1 LSAQANSERVLVLA
15 PLGRDAA
22 IAAAMLAEAGLLAR
36 ICRDLHHLVAEL
48 DEGAGTAVLTEEPIR
63 QGVGDLKALG
73 QWIAAQPPWSDF
85 PFILLTERGGGLER
99 NPFAARYAG
108 VLGNVSFLERP
119 FHPTTLIS
127 VVQTALRGRRRQYE
141 ARSRLEELDES
152 QDRLRLALAAGRLGA
167 WELDVPTRS
176 LAASPACKA
185 TFGRGAEEDFS
196 FSDLLASIHPDDA
209 ERRKTAV
216 AQALDTGKEYDI
228 EYRVIWPDGSVHWV
242 EIRGHVIRDVAG
254 RPVRMTGV
262 SSDITDRKTAEE
274 AARAAELIASEKR
287 FRAIFDTAFQLTWL
301 LGLDGRIIVANHTAL
316 QAIGSSDA
324 AGTPI
329 WESAWWSGTPEE
341 AERLRSEFA
350 RAARGEF
357 VRYEPELVLPDGSSH
372 TYDFSLKP
380 FTDASGEITRLI
392 AEGRDVTELKRTTA
406 ALLQSQKME
415 AIGQLTGGVAHDFN
429 NLLMAVIGNLDL
441 LRKRVAG
448 DPRLDRL
455 IQGAMQGAK
464 RGASL
469 TQRLL
474 AFARRQE
481 LHAESVDAAALIRD
495 IDELLR
501 RSVGPRIEVRLDAP
515 DSLPPAKVD
524 PNQLELAILNLVV
537 NARDAMPNGGVVEIN
552 VAEAEAPHRGVPEL
566 APGRYLRI
574 CIHDNGT
581 GMDADTLKRAIEP
594 FFSTKELGKGT
605 GLGLSMVHGL
615 AVQSGGTL
623 RMTSRLG
630 EGTTAELWLPL
641 ATTPASK
648 ATELAETR
656 LEAPP
661 STILVVDDDVLIA
674 MSTVDMLED
683 LGHTVIEA
691 NNGAK
696 ALEIIERDVPI
707 DLILTDYAM
716 PGMTGLELAHAARKL
731 RPGVPV
737 LIATG
742 YAELHETSHL
752 DFPRLTKPYQQHQL
766 ASHVARLLS
775 RSAPAGIEVPAPAEA
790 LHP

>member
-1 LSAQANSERVLVLA
+1 MLA
-15 PLGRDAA
+15 PLGRDAV
-22 IAAAMLAEAGLLAR
+22 LAKTILSEAGFATDICKDLLE
-36 ICRDLHHLVAEL
+36 LVAEL
-48 DEGAGTAVLTEEPIR
+48 DRGAGSAIVTEEPVR
-63 QGVGDLKALG
+63 NGDGDLKPLV

-99 NPFAARYAG
+99 NPFATRYAK

-127 VVQTALRGRRRQYE
+127 LVQTALRGRRRQYD
-141 ARSRLEELDES
+141 ARSRLEELNES
-152 QDRLRLALAAGRLGA
+152 EDRLRLALAAGRLGA
-167 WELDVPTRS
+167 WELDLRS
-176 LAASPACKA
+176 EHLVVSATCKA
-185 TFGRGAEEDFS
+185 NFGRGPDEPFS
-196 FSDLLASIHPDDA
+196 FADLQASIHPDDV
-209 ERRKTAV
+209 ERRKATI
-216 AQALDTGKEYDI
+216 AQAIATGREYDI
-228 EYRVIWPDGSVHWV
+228 EYRTVWPDGSVHWV
-242 EIRGHVIRDVAG
+242 EIRGHVVRDAAG
-254 RPVRMTGV
+254 QPLRMTGV
-262 SSDITDRKTAEE
+262 SSDITERKTAEE

-301 LGLDGRIIVANHTAL
+301 LDLEGRIIVANQTAL
-316 QAIGSSDA
+316 HAIGSSDA

-329 WESAWWSGTPEE
+329 WKSSWWSGTPAE
-341 AERLRSEFA
+341 AERLRGDVA

-357 VRYEPELVLPDGSSH
+357 VRYEPELLLPDGSSH
-372 TYDFSLKP
+372 IYDFSLKP
-380 FTDASGEITRLI
+380 FTDGSGQITRVI

-429 NLLMAVIGNLDL
+429 NLLMAILGNLDL
-441 LRKRVAG
+441 LRKRLP
-448 DPRLDRL
+448 DDSRIQRL
-455 IQGAMQGAK
+455 IEGAMQGAK

-495 IDELLR
+495 IDELLK

-537 NARDAMPNGGVVEIN
+537 NARDAMPNGGVVGIE
-552 VAEAEAPHRGVPEL
+552 VAEAEAPHHGLADL

-574 CIHDNGT
+574 RIRDNGT
-581 GMDADTLKRAIEP
+581 GMDAETLKRAIEP

-623 RMTSRLG
+623 RLTSTPG
-630 EGTTAELWLPL
+630 AGTTAELWLPL
-641 ATTPASK
+641 ATTPAAK
-648 ATELAETR
+648 PTQVPEAR

-683 LGHTVIEA
+683 LGHTVVEA
-691 NNGAK
+691 NCGAK
-696 ALEIIERDVPI
+696 ALEILERDVPI

-716 PGMTGLELAHAARKL
+716 PGMTGLELAQAARKL

-737 LIATG
+737 LLATG
-742 YAELHETSHL
+742 YAELQETSNL

-766 ASHVARLLS
+766 ATHVARLLS
-775 RSAPAGIEVPAPAEA
+775 RDAPRRTDEATQSAPV
-790 LHP
+790 

>member
-1 LSAQANSERVLVLA
+1 LSGQANSERVLVLA

-22 IAAAMLAEAGLLAR
+22 VATTMLSEAGLTAH
-36 ICRDLHHLVAEL
+36 ICSDLKHLVAEL
-48 DEGAGTAVLTEEPIR
+48 GRGAGSAILTEEPVR
-63 QGVGDLKALG
+63 SGGGDLKPLA

-141 ARSRLEELDES
+141 ARSRLEELNES
-152 QDRLRLALAAGRLGA
+152 EDRLRLALAAGRLGA
-167 WELDVPTRS
+167 WEMDIGTRDLIVS
-176 LAASPACKA
+176 ATCKA
-185 TFGRGAEEDFS
+185 NFGRAEHEPFS
-196 FSDLLASIHPDDA
+196 YDDLLESIHPDDR
-209 ERRKTAV
+209 ERRKAAV
-216 AQALDTGKEYDI
+216 AHAIATGSEYDI
-228 EYRVIWPDGSVHWV
+228 EYRVVWPDGSLHWLQ
-242 EIRGHVIRDVAG
+242 IRGHVVRDAAE
-254 RPVRMTGV
+254 RPLRMTGV
-262 SSDITDRKTAEE
+262 SADITERKKNEE

-301 LGLDGRIIVANHTAL
+301 LDLEGRIIVANHTAL
-316 QAIGSSDA
+316 QAIDASDA
-324 AGTPI
+324 AGTPV
-329 WESAWWSGTPEE
+329 WQSPWWSATPAE

-350 RAARGEF
+350 RAAAGEF
-357 VRYEPELVLPDGSSH
+357 VRYEPELLLPNGSSH
-372 TYDFSLKP
+372 VYDFSLKP
-380 FTDASGEITRLI
+380 FTDASGQITRVI

-429 NLLMAVIGNLDL
+429 NLLMAILGNLDL
-441 LRKRVAG
+441 LRKRIPN
-448 DPRLDRL
+448 DERLQRL
-455 IQGAMQGAK
+455 IEGAMQGAK

-481 LHAESVDAAALIRD
+481 LHAEPVDAAALIRD
-495 IDELLR
+495 IDELLQ
-501 RSVGPRIEVRLDAP
+501 RSVGPRIEVLLDAP
-515 DSLPPAKVD
+515 DSLPAARVD

-537 NARDAMPNGGVVEIN
+537 NSRDAMPNGGVIKIH
-552 VAEAEAPHRGVPEL
+552 VAEAEVPFAGASDL
-566 APGRYLRI
+566 IPGRYLRI
-574 CIHDNGT
+574 CIQDNGT

-623 RMTSRLG
+623 RLTSRLG
-630 EGTTAELWLPL
+630 EGTTAELWLPV
-641 ATTPASK
+641 AATPAAK
-648 ATELAETR
+648 PAAAAEAR

-691 NNGAK
+691 NSGPK
-696 ALEIIERDVPI
+696 ALEILQRDVPV

-716 PGMTGLELAHAARKL
+716 PGMTGVELAQAARRL
-731 RPGVPV
+731 RPDLPV
-737 LIATG
+737 LLATG
-742 YAELHETSHL
+742 YAELHETGNL

-775 RSAPAGIEVPAPAEA
+775 RSHARPLAEAAPAAPA
-790 LHP
+790 

>member
-1 LSAQANSERVLVLA
+1 LSGQGISERVLVLA

-22 IAAAMLAEAGLLAR
+22 VAQTMLSEAGLTAH
-36 ICRDLHHLVAEL
+36 ICNDLRHLMAEL
-48 DEGAGTAVLTEEPIR
+48 ERGAGSAILTEEPMR
-63 QGVGDLKALG
+63 NGDGDLKPLAE
-73 QWIAAQPPWSDF
+73 WIAAQPAWSDF

-141 ARSRLEELDES
+141 ARSRLQELNES
-152 QDRLRLALAAGRLGA
+152 EDRLRLALAAGRLGA
-167 WELDVPTRS
+167 WELDVPTQTLS
-176 LAASPACKA
+176 ASATCKA
-185 TFGRGAEEDFS
+185 TFGRAADAPFS
-196 FSDLLASIHPDDA
+196 YRELVASIHPDDV
-209 ERRKTAV
+209 EHRKAKV
-216 AQALDTGKEYDI
+216 VQALAAGKEYDL
-228 EYRVIWPDGSVHWV
+228 EYRVVWPDGSVHWV
-242 EIRGHVIRDVAG
+242 EIRGHIIRDAAG
-254 RPVRMTGV
+254 RPLRMTGV
-262 SSDITDRKTAEE
+262 SADITERKKTEE
-274 AARAAELIASEKR
+274 AARAAEMIASEKR

-301 LGLDGRIIVANHTAL
+301 LDLEGRIIVANHTAL
-316 QAIGSSDA
+316 AAIDASDA
-324 AGTPI
+324 AGTFI
-329 WESAWWSGTPEE
+329 WQSPWWSATPAE
-341 AERLRSEFA
+341 AERLRGEFP
-350 RAARGEF
+350 RAATGEF
-357 VRYEPELVLPDGSSH
+357 VRYEPELLLPNGSSH
-372 TYDFSLKP
+372 IYDFSLKP
-380 FTDASGEITRLI
+380 FTDGSGQITRVI
-392 AEGRDVTELKRTTA
+392 GEGRDITELKRTTA

-429 NLLMAVIGNLDL
+429 NLLMAILGNLDL
-441 LRKRVAG
+441 LRKRVPN
-448 DPRLDRL
+448 DERVQRL
-455 IQGAMQGAK
+455 IEGAMQGAK

-481 LHAESVDAAALIRD
+481 LHAEPVDAAALIRD
-495 IDELLR
+495 IDELLQ
-501 RSVGPRIEVRLDAP
+501 RSVGPRIEVLLDAP

-537 NARDAMPNGGVVEIN
+537 NSRDAMPNGGLIEIH
-552 VAEAEAPHRGVPEL
+552 VAEAEVPFGGASDL
-566 APGRYLRI
+566 VAGRYLRI
-574 CIHDNGT
+574 CIQDNGE

-623 RMTSRLG
+623 RLTSAPG
-630 EGTTAELWLPL
+630 HGTTAELWLPV
-641 ATTPASK
+641 ATTPAAK
-648 ATELAETR
+648 PAQPAEAR

-691 NNGAK
+691 NSGAK
-696 ALEIIERDVPI
+696 ALEILQREVAI

-716 PGMTGLELAHAARKL
+716 PGMTGVELAQTARTL
-731 RPGVPV
+731 RPGIPV
-737 LIATG
+737 LLATG
-742 YAELHETSHL
+742 YAELHETGNL

-766 ASHVARLLS
+766 ASHVARLLNGAAP
-775 RSAPAGIEVPAPAEA
+775 RKIDQAVQTAPA
-790 LHP
+790 

>member
-1 LSAQANSERVLVLA
+1 MNGQGNSERVLVLT

-22 IAAAMLAEAGLLAR
+22 VAAAMLREAGLAAHA
-36 ICRDLHHLVAEL
+36 CRDLKDLVSEL
-48 DEGAGTAVLTEEPIR
+48 DHGAGTAILTEEPMR
-63 QGVGDLKALG
+63 NGDGDLKPLA

-85 PFILLTERGGGLER
+85 PFVLLTERGGGVER
-99 NPFAARYAG
+99 NPFAARNAG

-141 ARSRLEELDES
+141 ARSRLEELNES
-152 QDRLRLALAAGRLGA
+152 EDRLRLALAAGRLGA
-167 WELDVPTRS
+167 WEMDIGTRDLIVS
-176 LAASPACKA
+176 AACKA
-185 TFGRGAEEDFS
+185 NFGRAEDEPFS
-196 FSDLLASIHPDDA
+196 YDDLLNSIHPEDR
-209 ERRKTAV
+209 ERRKAAV
-216 AQALDTGKEYDI
+216 AHAIATGSEYDI
-228 EYRVIWPDGSVHWV
+228 EYRVVWPDGSLHWLQ
-242 EIRGHVIRDVAG
+242 IRGHVVRDAAG
-254 RPVRMTGV
+254 RPLRMTGV
-262 SSDITDRKTAEE
+262 SADISERKKSEE
-274 AARAAELIASEKR
+274 AARAAEMIASEKR

-301 LGLDGRIIVANHTAL
+301 LDLEGRIIVANHTAL
-316 QAIGSSDA
+316 RAIDSTDA
-324 AGTPI
+324 AGTLI
-329 WESAWWSGTPEE
+329 WQSPWWSATPAE
-341 AERLRSEFA
+341 AERLQHEIA
-350 RAARGEF
+350 RAAGGEF
-357 VRYEPELVLPDGSSH
+357 VRYEPELLLPNGSSH
-372 TYDFSLKP
+372 IYDFSLKP
-380 FTDASGEITRLI
+380 FADGSGQITRVI

-429 NLLMAVIGNLDL
+429 NLLMAILGNLDL
-441 LRKRVAG
+441 LRKRVPN
-448 DPRLDRL
+448 DQRLQRL
-455 IQGAMQGAK
+455 IEGAMQGAK

-481 LHAESVDAAALIRD
+481 LHAEPVDAAALIRD
-495 IDELLR
+495 IDELLQ

-537 NARDAMPNGGVVEIN
+537 NSRDAMPNGGVIEIH
-552 VAEAEAPHRGVPEL
+552 VAEAEIPFGASDL
-566 APGRYLRI
+566 LPGRYLRI
-574 CIHDNGT
+574 CIHDNGS
-581 GMDADTLKRAIEP
+581 GMDAETLKRAIEP

-623 RMTSRLG
+623 RLTSTPG
-630 EGTTAELWLPL
+630 AGTTAELWLPL
-641 ATTPASK
+641 ATAPVAKPAQPS
-648 ATELAETR
+648 ETR

-691 NNGAK
+691 NSGPK
-696 ALEIIERDVPI
+696 ALEILQRDVPI

-716 PGMTGLELAHAARKL
+716 PGMTGVELAQAARTL
-731 RPGVPV
+731 RPGLPV
-737 LIATG
+737 LLATG
-742 YAELHETSHL
+742 YAELQETSNF

-775 RSAPAGIEVPAPAEA
+775 RSGARPMAEA
-790 LHP
+790 VPDQQATLA

>member
-1 LSAQANSERVLVLA
+1 LSGHADPERVLVLA

-22 IAAAMLAEAGLLAR
+22 VARTMLNESGLTAHICKDLKELVTELAR
-36 ICRDLHHLVAEL
+36 
-48 DEGAGTAVLTEEPIR
+48 GAGSAILTEEPVR
-63 QGVGDLKALG
+63 NGDGDLKPLAE
-73 QWIAAQPPWSDF
+73 WIAGQPAWSDF

-99 NPFAARYAG
+99 NPFATRYAN

-141 ARSRLEELDES
+141 ARTHLEELNES
-152 QDRLRLALAAGRLGA
+152 EDRLRLALAAGRLGA
-167 WELDVPTRS
+167 WDLDVVTRE
-176 LAASPACKA
+176 LTASATCKA
-185 TFGRGAEEDFS
+185 NFGRAADEPFA
-196 FSDLLASIHPDDA
+196 FADLIASVHPDDA
-209 ERRKTAV
+209 ERRTRMLSESLA
-216 AQALDTGKEYDI
+216 TGKEYDI
-228 EYRVIWPDGSVHWV
+228 EYRVIWPDGSLHWV
-242 EIRGHVIRDVAG
+242 EVRGHVIRDASG
-254 RPVRMTGV
+254 RAVRMAGV
-262 SSDITDRKTAEE
+262 SSEITQRKNAEE
-274 AARAAELIASEKR
+274 AARAAETIAREKR

-301 LGLDGRIIVANHTAL
+301 IDLEGRIVVANQTAL
-316 QAIGSSDA
+316 QAIGASDA
-324 AGTPI
+324 AGISI
-329 WESAWWSGTPEE
+329 WDSPWWSATPLE
-341 AERLRSEFA
+341 AERLRAEFT

-357 VRYEPELVLPDGSSH
+357 VRYEPDLVLPDGSPH

-380 FTDASGEITRLI
+380 LTDGSGEITRVI

-406 ALLQSQKME
+406 ALLHSQKME

-441 LRKRVAG
+441 LRKRLPD
-448 DPRLDRL
+448 DPRLQRL
-455 IQGAMQGAK
+455 IEGAMQGAK

-495 IDELLR
+495 IDELLK
-501 RSVGPRIEVRLDAP
+501 RSVGPRIEMRLQAP
-515 DSLPPAKVD
+515 DTLPPAKVD

-537 NARDAMPNGGVVEIN
+537 NARDAMPNGGTIEIT
-552 VAEAEAPHRGVPEL
+552 VSEAEAPSRLSDL

-574 CIHDNGT
+574 CIHDDGI

-623 RMTSRLG
+623 RLHSSPG
-630 EGTTAELWLPL
+630 AGTTAELWLPL
-641 ATTPASK
+641 ATTPA
-648 ATELAETR
+648 ARPAEHPEAR

-683 LGHTVIEA
+683 LGHTVLEA
-691 NNGAK
+691 NSGAK
-696 ALEIIERDVPI
+696 ALEILQRNGPI

-731 RPGVPV
+731 RPGMPI
-737 LIATG
+737 LLATG
-742 YAELHETSHL
+742 YAELSEASNL
-752 DFPRLTKPYQQHQL
+752 DFPRLGKPYQQHQL
-766 ASHVARLLS
+766 ASHVARLLNG
-775 RSAPAGIEVPAPAEA
+775 RTAARLEEA
-790 LHP
+790 VEAASV